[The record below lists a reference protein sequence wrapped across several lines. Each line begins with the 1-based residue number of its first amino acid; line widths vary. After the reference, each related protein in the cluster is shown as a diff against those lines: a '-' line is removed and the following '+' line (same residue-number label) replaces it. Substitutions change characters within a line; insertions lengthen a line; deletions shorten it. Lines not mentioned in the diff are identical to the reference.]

1 MRTRKWAGLLV
12 SLAVLAAAFTLPAG
26 AAQEPVKFPDVES
39 GHWAESSIDRWS
51 TVKVLQGNPAGN
63 FVPDGEMTRAEFAT
77 MLNNL
82 MGYTVKAENVY
93 SDLDDG
99 EWYTDA
105 ILKLTAAGVL
115 QGANGQAMPDMPI
128 TREMASVMLC
138 RAFHLEPSA
147 DAALTFE
154 DSHEVSSWAKGAV
167 SALAERGMIQGVG
180 NNTFAPGWNI
190 NRASVAKLVDNMIS
204 TYVTEDGASVSENQ
218 TGIVVVAANNVTIS
232 AELSENLIVAPK
244 AADATVTLTEGAK
257 AEDVVVAAE
266 GATVVVE
273 TGAEAGT
280 VTVSAESVELQN
292 SGKVGTVTA
301 DAPVT
306 IDNQGSIDTVEAN
319 ADGVVIDGNAPAAIE
334 TAEGV
339 EAPKDSEG
347 NTVEETGKTET
358 NTGSTGGSTGGTVT
372 PSSKY
377 TITVKSATGGT
388 VKASKTSSNTD
399 EDTITLT
406 VTPNPQK
413 GTTMP
418 YILKTLTVKSG
429 DTEVNTTK
437 GDNGTYTFTT
447 GTEKAAY
454 TVTAEFV
461 QPIESAELF
470 IANGEA
476 GLTKMLGYGY
486 FEGDVTAESLEN
498 YPYLV
503 LGLKQTDDAKI
514 DEQKTNVK
522 LLANGSSATT
532 NAVGSLANN
541 AATLSVN
548 KFFTCYVNDKPDY
561 DTHTEYD
568 ALKLTGSAYTFDL
581 SFEYMGAAYSFTCD
595 YTKPGLPEGTKIY
608 DVNVVNGDGTKT
620 YKAAAND
627 TITLPEP
634 AEVNGKVFSKWDC
647 ELAEGN
653 KYTVVAPESG
663 TTITIKAEYVTI
675 TKQTVDLRPNEG
687 PATDAEG
694 KPIAGLKKYHEVYT
708 AAGVKYANNG
718 FTVDQKTLLEYIA
731 DTTNNQLNV
740 ITKPAGANFNALW
753 VGLMFEAPEVKASE
767 GTEGITTVTMT
778 RDNNLGVHFENKT
791 PYSLTNAS
799 LNKGVD
805 VIFVKDGEMVEAGTE
820 GAKVALVD
828 YRAFADDE
836 GSLTKINGNVDIPD
850 EYTYTFLWKDKN
862 GVVMAAT
869 ECTVKRTTTPATY
882 TVTFKDG
889 EKTLGTKKVNWGEKA
904 EAIQDPTKTG
914 FKFKQWVSEKE
925 GSTAFDFANTAITKD
940 TEVFATWTAV
950 YKVTFKDGDKTI
962 GTPVEVEENGT
973 VGDKMPANPTK
984 DGYEFVQWVTKDGD
998 TETKFEGT
1006 TQITADT
1013 TVYATWKKLSTVSA
1027 VAGGMPE
1034 DVYNSFSADL
1044 FGGDNEFPA
1053 LANVNVTI
1061 TVEGDTL
1068 VAARKDA
1075 VPYVTNFT
1083 AFNQANEAEQAGYYI
1098 LVTFHVDGPAAEG
1111 VTVAD
1116 DTVVV
1121 TLSEDKTYTY
1131 AQMKGRGDWDGD
1143 VAVLF
1148 HISDSTKTG
1157 AVEFCTVDLD
1167 GNGTEYKAVT
1177 YKLDYS
1183 GLTFGETTGDT
1194 VVDLAPAETTPEK
1207 PETPVQP

>member
-77 MLNNL
+77 MLDNL

-372 PSSKY
+372 PSSYKY
-377 TITVKSATGGT
+377 KVTVNSATGGT
-388 VKASKTSSNTD
+388 VKASKTGSNT
-399 EDTITLT
+399 EGETITLT
-406 VTPNPQK
+406 VTPTDKYALYKLEVTDPEGN
-413 GTTMP
+413 TSDVV
-418 YILKTLTVKSG
+418 KTKTF
-429 DTEVNTTK
+429 TVNTE
-437 GDNGTYTFTT
+437 GTYTVKPT
-447 GTEKAAY
+447 
-454 TVTAEFV
+454 FV
-461 QPIESAELF
+461 KMFENFEVF
-470 IANGEA
+470 IVKDETSIG
-476 GLTKMLGYGY
+476 KMLGYGY
-486 FEGDVTAESLEN
+486 DIETSAEAVAEKPWVFMGLTITDEFKAALNDAEHTDWKESRGFKINLKFNGADVTVN
-498 YPYLV
+498 
-503 LGLKQTDDAKI
+503 GLKKWNNNEAAI
-514 DEQKTNVK
+514 REYW
-522 LLANGSSATT
+522 SA
-532 NAVGSLANN
+532 
-541 AATLSVN
+541 
-548 KFFTCYVNDKPDY
+548 YVNTAIDDNSTTEDWLGISNSVGTFEATVSMFGKDY
-561 DTHTEYD
+561 T
-568 ALKLTGSAYTFDL
+568 S
-581 SFEYMGAAYSFTCD
+581 TCD
-595 YTKPGLPEGTKIY
+595 YTSPGLEDDAVVYT
-608 DVNVVNGDGTKT
+608 VNVVNGDGTKT
-620 YKAAAND
+620 YKAAAGD

-647 ELAEGN
+647 ELTDG
-653 KYTVVAPESG
+653 KYTVVAPTSG

-675 TKQTVDLRPNEG
+675 TKQTVTLRPNEG
-687 PATDAEG
+687 PATNAEG
-694 KPIAGLKKYHEVYT
+694 KPIEGLKKYHEVYT
-708 AAGVKYANNG
+708 AAGVKFSG
-718 FTVDQKTLLEYIA
+718 TSFSVDQKTLLEYIA

-740 ITKPAGANFNALW
+740 ITKPAGTNANAYW
-753 VGLMFEAPEVKASE
+753 VGLMFEVPAGAEK
-767 GTEGITTVTMT
+767 VTMT
-778 RDNNLGVHFENKT
+778 RASDTTDAFT
-791 PYSLTNAS
+791 QDYSLTNVS

-805 VIFVKDGEMVEAGTE
+805 VIFINAAGEMVNAGQDTT
-820 GAKVALVD
+820 AALVD
-828 YRAFADDE
+828 YRVFADDE
-836 GSLTKINGNVDIPD
+836 GNLTSIGGTSISIPN
-850 EYTYTFLWKDKN
+850 EYNYTFVWKDSE
-862 GVVMAAT
+862 GVVVAAT

-1027 VAGGMPE
+1027 VAGGMNAS
-1034 DVYNSFSADL
+1034 DYDTFSKML
-1044 FGGDNEFPA
+1044 FGEDSKYPA
-1053 LANVNVTI
+1053 QENVNVTI
-1061 TVEGDTL
+1061 TVKGDTL
-1068 VAARKDA
+1068 VASSETAI
-1075 VPYVTNFT
+1075 PYVTNFT
-1083 AFNQANEAEQAGYYI
+1083 AFNKADENEQSGHYI
-1098 LVTFHVDGPAAEG
+1098 LVTFHVDGPADG
-1111 VTVAD
+1111 VEVQD
-1116 DTVVV
+1116 DTVV
-1121 TLSEDKTYTY
+1121 LNLGKGKTYTY
-1131 AQMKGRGDWDGD
+1131 GQMKSEGSWDGNI
-1143 VAVLF
+1143 AVLF
-1148 HISDSTKTG
+1148 LISDSTKKD

-1167 GNGTEYKAVT
+1167 GDGTEYKAVT

-1183 GLTFGETTGDT
+1183 GLTFGDTTGDT
-1194 VVDLAPAETTPEK
+1194 VVDLAPAEPAPE
-1207 PETPVQP
+1207 PEQP